1 MPRNFITTNS
11 FQAVAA
17 GQTATIELPI
27 GELVF
32 HELLLLYGTTA
43 AGGANRVNTEAHIT
57 EVRVKLNGKVQRVFS
72 AAQLFNLN
80 EVNGITFAAGFLPI
94 FFGEPWRRSA
104 DGEDVLA
111 WGTDDISTFTVEVDI
126 DAAALNPTLDARI
139 VVDRVRR
146 PLGPIVKWR
155 RFTVP
160 VSAIGIV
167 NVTTLPKQDA
177 YYRLHAFSTVID
189 DVEVTIDQLEVFK
202 MTDGQMRELYTE
214 MGLAVPAALTSI
226 IFDPTQRVG
235 DALGMATRLPNGQTR
250 AVSEFRVDYNMS
262 AATSFALITEVLGPR
277 D

>member
-17 GQTATIELPI
+17 GQTATLELPV
-27 GELVF
+27 GSLVY
-32 HELLLLYGTTA
+32 HELLLIYGTST
-43 AGGANRVNTEAHIT
+43 GGGPTEANMEAEVT
-57 EVRVKLNGKVQRVFS
+57 EVRIKLDGKVQRVFS
-72 AAQLFNLN
+72 AAQLFDLN
-80 EVNGITFAAGFLPI
+80 RVNGITVAAGFLPI

-104 DGEDVLA
+104 DGEDALA
-111 WGTDDISTFTVEVDI
+111 WGTQDISTFTVEVDI
-126 DAAALNPTLDARI
+126 AAGATAPTLDARI

-160 VSAIGIV
+160 VSAVGIV

-177 YYRLHAFSTVID
+177 YYRLHAFSTLID
-189 DVEVTIDQLEVFK
+189 DVEVNIDQLEVFK
-202 MTDGQMRELYTE
+202 MDDAHMRELYTE

-235 DALGMATRLPNGQTR
+235 DALAMVTRLPNGQSQ
-250 AVSEFRVDYNMS
+250 AVSEFRVDYNMNT
-262 AATSFALITEVLGPR
+262 ATSFPLITEVLGPR